1 MKLYIAFKKVK
12 NFICILPDK
21 NKKDIVMWLKLN
33 PEEET
38 LVEGLTRDVRTV
50 GHWGTG
56 DLEIIIQSKEDYE
69 KAKIYLDRAYEKN

>member
-1 MKLYIAFKKVK
+1 EV
-12 NFICILPDK
+12 
-21 NKKDIVMWLKLN
+21 
-33 PEEET
+33 
-38 LVEGLTRDVRTV
+38 LVEDFVRDVRTV